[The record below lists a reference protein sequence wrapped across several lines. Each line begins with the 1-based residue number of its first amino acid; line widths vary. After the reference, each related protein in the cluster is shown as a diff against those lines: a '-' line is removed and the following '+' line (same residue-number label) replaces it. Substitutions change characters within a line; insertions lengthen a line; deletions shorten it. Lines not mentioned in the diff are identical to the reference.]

1 MEKLLAIQRKKT
13 ATMTKR
19 FQNQSE
25 EWQAL
30 KEHQKLQTDKEKND
44 EEWLRQLEEAKD
56 LDIDV
61 KVELPVI
68 EEQDL
73 TEKIEREIAAKDQEE
88 QAIFDK
94 IVEEAMAP
102 AGSAASPGKNNMDID
117 AMARVFEEEAKRR
130 GEELQKQA
138 KELELLE
145 KEE

>member
-1 MEKLLAIQRKKT
+1 M
-13 ATMTKR
+13 
-19 FQNQSE
+19 
-25 EWQAL
+25 
-30 KEHQKLQTDKEKND
+30 KEQQKLQTDKEKND

-73 TEKIEREIAAKDQEE
+73 TEKIEKEIAAKDQEE
-88 QAIFDK
+88 QAVFDK
-94 IVEEAMAP
+94 IVEEAKAP

-138 KELELLE
+138 EELELIE